1 MYTIEL
7 TETARTDLQWFRKN
21 EQNIILDAIRQ
32 RLWHEPTITN
42 RNRKRLRPNSSA
54 TWELRIG
61 QYRVL
66 YDVDS
71 AVRIVTI
78 QRIGE
83 KRGNQFF
90 FRGQQEDI

>member
-1 MYTIEL
+1 MYAIEL
-7 TETARTDLQWFRKN
+7 TETAHTDLQWFRKN
-21 EQNIILDAIRQ
+21 EQNIIIDAIRR
-32 RLWHEPTITN
+32 RLRHEPTLTS
-42 RNRKRLRPNSSA
+42 RNRKQLRTNNTA

-66 YDVDS
+66 YDVDNT
-71 AVRIVTI
+71 VRIVAI

>member
-7 TETARTDLQWFRKN
+7 TEAARMDLQWFRKN
-21 EQNIILDAIRQ
+21 EQNIIVDAIRQ
-32 RLWHEPTITN
+32 RLQHEPTQMT
-42 RNRKRLRPNSSA
+42 RNRKRLRPNSTA

-71 AVRIVTI
+71 AVYIVAI

-90 FRGQQEDI
+90 FRDQQEDI